1 MTQHTPNNHLWV
13 EKYRP
18 QNISECILPD
28 SIKTTFQDMVESGE
42 PQNLLLSGG
51 AGVGKTTIARAL
63 CNELGCNSII
73 INCSENGIIQPIHSR
88 CTNIEFGIPSAEKPQ
103 LASEFLDRIKTI
115 LDREQVEYDEKV
127 LVRLILKYFPDFRRV
142 LNELQRYSVSGT
154 IDVGILSQIGEVNVK
169 DLMGCMKKKD
179 FSGVRKWVVANID
192 NDQTE
197 LFRKIY
203 DSMYDYISADSIPL
217 VILILAD
224 YQHKAAFVAD
234 AEINMTACLVQIMM
248 EANFK

>member
-1 MTQHTPNNHLWV
+1 
-13 EKYRP
+13 
-18 QNISECILPD
+18 
-28 SIKTTFQDMVESGE
+28 
-42 PQNLLLSGG
+42 
-51 AGVGKTTIARAL
+51 
-63 CNELGCNSII
+63 
-73 INCSENGIIQPIHSR
+73 
-88 CTNIEFGIPSAEKPQ
+88 
-103 LASEFLDRIKTI
+103 
-115 LDREQVEYDEKV
+115 
-127 LVRLILKYFPDFRRV
+127 
-142 LNELQRYSVSGT
+142 VSGT

-179 FSGVRKWVVANID
+179 FSGVRTWVVANID